1 MSMIGR
7 NDPCYCG
14 SGKKYK
20 KCCLHKEEQTREVS
34 FHQEGLIKYA
44 LENFQQDLAAR
55 TSQYVKKYPVAK
67 EQEQTYANIAVC
79 WEIFCSEMKD
89 GKTPVE
95 LYVDQVKSTVKPEVA
110 EILAG
115 WITAAPSLY
124 KVLEQKTGFI
134 FTVQDIW
141 SEEVFDVT
149 INAAEKP
156 KQESALLG
164 TLVSN
169 GINHEFYVGYVEM
182 PMTELPPLKEAV
194 EKLQPLA
201 DAKEIFKKEFP
212 AVLQLSLIDISEG
225 VPRSST
231 EDKPLDEEKT
241 SAVTENEKAVEVSDQ
256 QEEKYTAVTDLVKAN
271 AETEVIEDAEKLW
284 SEYITESKPAIRKEE
299 IYAAALDYLVSKDI
313 RGIASTQAETAKKY
327 GVSPASLSS
336 RYREMKELLSV

>member
-44 LENFQQDLAAR
+44 LENYQQDLAAR
-55 TSQYVKKYPVAK
+55 TSKYVKKYPVAK

-79 WEIFCSEMKD
+79 WEIFCSEIKD
-89 GKTPVE
+89 NKTPVE
-95 LYVDQVKSTVKPEVA
+95 LYVEKVKNSVKPEVA

-115 WITAAPSLY
+115 WTTATPSLY

-141 SEEVFDVT
+141 TEAVYDVT

-156 KQESALLG
+156 KTESALLG

-182 PMTELPPLKEAV
+182 PMTELPPLKAAI
-194 EKLQPLA
+194 EKIQPQN
-201 DAKEIFKKEFP
+201 DPKETFKSEFP
-212 AVLQLSLIDISEG
+212 AVLQLALIDISDG
-225 VPRSST
+225 VPQSQPEKKETDATST
-231 EDKPLDEEKT
+231 KVEKAEDATDLKDEKYN
-241 SAVTENEKAVEVSDQ
+241 AVTE
-256 QEEKYTAVTDLVKAN
+256 LVKAN
-271 AETEVIEDAEKLW
+271 AETEVVKEAEKLW
-284 SEYITESKPAIRKEE
+284 SEYVTESKPAIRKEE

>member
-44 LENFQQDLAAR
+44 LENYQQDLAER
-55 TSQYVKKYPVAK
+55 TSKYVKKYPVAK

-79 WEIFCSEMKD
+79 WEIFCSEIKEN
-89 GKTPVE
+89 KTPVQ
-95 LYVDQVKSTVKPEVA
+95 LYVEKVKNSVKPEVA

-115 WITAAPSLY
+115 WTTATPSLY

-141 SEEVFDVT
+141 TEAVYDVT

-156 KQESALLG
+156 KTESALLG

-182 PMTELPPLKEAV
+182 PMTELPPLKAAI
-194 EKLQPLA
+194 EKIQPQQ
-201 DAKEIFKKEFP
+201 DPKDTFKNEFP
-212 AVLQLSLIDISEG
+212 AVLQLALIDISAG
-225 VPRSST
+225 VPQSQVEKKEADAAST
-231 EDKPLDEEKT
+231 KVEKAEEATDLKDEKYN
-241 SAVTENEKAVEVSDQ
+241 AVTE
-256 QEEKYTAVTDLVKAN
+256 LVKAN
-271 AETEVIEDAEKLW
+271 AETEVVEEAEKLW
-284 SEYITESKPAIRKEE
+284 SEYVTESKPAIRKEE

>member
-44 LENFQQDLAAR
+44 LENYQQDLAER
-55 TSQYVKKYPVAK
+55 TSKYVKKYPVAK

-79 WEIFCSEMKD
+79 WEIFCSEIKEN
-89 GKTPVE
+89 KTPVQ
-95 LYVDQVKSTVKPEVA
+95 LYVEKVKNSVKPEVA

-115 WITAAPSLY
+115 WTTATPSLY

-141 SEEVFDVT
+141 TEAVYDVT

-156 KQESALLG
+156 KTESALLG

-182 PMTELPPLKEAV
+182 PMTELPPLKAAI
-194 EKLQPLA
+194 EKIQPQQ
-201 DAKEIFKKEFP
+201 DPKVTFKNEFP
-212 AVLQLSLIDISEG
+212 AVLQLALIDISAG
-225 VPRSST
+225 VPQSQVEKKEASSAST
-231 EDKPLDEEKT
+231 KVEKAEEATDLKDEKYN
-241 SAVTENEKAVEVSDQ
+241 AVTE
-256 QEEKYTAVTDLVKAN
+256 LVKAN
-271 AETEVIEDAEKLW
+271 AETEVVEEAEKLW
-284 SEYITESKPAIRKEE
+284 SEYVTESKPAIRKEE

>member
-34 FHQEGLIKYA
+34 FHQEGLIKFA
-44 LENFQQDLAAR
+44 LENYQQELAAR
-55 TSQYVKKYPVAK
+55 TSEYVKKYPVGK
-67 EQEQTYANIAVC
+67 DQEQTYANIAVC
-79 WEIFCSEMKD
+79 WEVFCSEIKD

-95 LYVDQVKSTVKPEVA
+95 LYLDKVKASVEPEVT
-110 EILAG
+110 EILSG
-115 WITAAPSLY
+115 WTTTVPSLY
-124 KVLEQKTGFI
+124 EVVEQKTGFI
-134 FTVQDIW
+134 FTVKDIW
-141 SEEVFDVT
+141 TDKVYDVT
-149 INAAEKP
+149 INAADKP
-156 KQESALLG
+156 KTDSALLG

-169 GINHEFYVGYVEM
+169 GINYEFYVGYVEM
-182 PMTELPPLKEAV
+182 PVSELPLLKDAV

-201 DAKEIFKKEFP
+201 EAKEIFKNQFP
-212 AVLQLSLIDISEG
+212 AVLQLSLIDISAG
-225 VPRSST
+225 VPQPKADSKAAKT
-231 EDKPLDEEKT
+231 EKPASENTETPKESDEI
-241 SAVTENEKAVEVSDQ
+241 D
-256 QEEKYTAVTDLVKAN
+256 EKYTAVTELVKAN
-271 AETEVIEDAEKLW
+271 AGTEVVKEAEKLW
-284 SEYITESKPAIRKEE
+284 SEYINESKPAIRKEE

>member
-7 NDPCYCG
+7 NDPCHCG

-34 FHQEGLIKYA
+34 FHQEGLIKFA
-44 LENFQQDLAAR
+44 LENYQQELAAR
-55 TSQYVKKYPVAK
+55 TSEYVKKYPVGK

-79 WEIFCSEMKD
+79 WEVFCSKTQD

-95 LYVDQVKSTVKPEVA
+95 LYVEKVKDTVKPEVF
-110 EILAG
+110 EILTG
-115 WITAAPSLY
+115 WTTAAPSLY
-124 KVLEQKTGFI
+124 QVLEQKTGFI

-141 SEEVFDVT
+141 SEKVYDVT

-156 KQESALLG
+156 KTESALLG

-182 PMTELPPLKEAV
+182 PLSELPPLKEAV
-194 EKLQPLA
+194 EKIQPLA
-201 DAKEIFKKEFP
+201 DAKQIFKTDFP
-212 AVLQLSLIDISEG
+212 AVLQLSLIDISAGLPE
-225 VPRSST
+225 V
-231 EDKPLDEEKT
+231 KHEEKP
-241 SAVTENEKAVEVSDQ
+241 ADIKKPGTESVKAGNASD
-256 QEEKYTAVTDLVKAN
+256 EIDEKYTAVTELVKAN
-271 AETEVIEDAEKLW
+271 AETEVVEEAEKFW
-284 SEYITESKPAIRKEE
+284 SEYITESKPSIRKEE

>member
-34 FHQEGLIKYA
+34 FHQEGLIKFA
-44 LENFQQDLAAR
+44 LENYQQDLAAR
-55 TSQYVKKYPVAK
+55 TSEYVKKYPVGK
-67 EQEQTYANIAVC
+67 DQEQTYANIAVC
-79 WEIFCSEMKD
+79 WEVFCSKING

-95 LYVDQVKSTVKPEVA
+95 LYVEKVKNSVKPEVA

-115 WITAAPSLY
+115 WTNTVPSLY
-124 KVLEQKTGFI
+124 KVVEQKTGFI
-134 FTVQDIW
+134 FTVKDIW
-141 SEEVFDVT
+141 TEKVYDVT
-149 INAAEKP
+149 INAADKP
-156 KQESALLG
+156 KTDSALLG

-169 GINHEFYVGYVEM
+169 GINYEFYVGYVEM
-182 PMTELPPLKEAV
+182 PISELPPLKDAI

-201 DAKEIFKKEFP
+201 DAKEIFKKQFP
-212 AVLQLSLIDISEG
+212 AVLQLSLIDISAG
-225 VPRSST
+225 VPQPKT
-231 EDKPLDEEKT
+231 EQKQANTEKPEAAENAEAPSDSEEK
-241 SAVTENEKAVEVSDQ
+241 D
-256 QEEKYTAVTDLVKAN
+256 EKYTAVTELVKAN
-271 AETEVIEDAEKLW
+271 AETEVVKEAEKLW
-284 SEYITESKPAIRKEE
+284 SEYINESKPAIRKEE

-313 RGIASTQAETAKKY
+313 RGINSTQAETAKKY

>member
-44 LENFQQDLAAR
+44 LENYQQDLAAR
-55 TSQYVKKYPVAK
+55 TSKYVKKYPVAK

-79 WEIFCSEMKD
+79 WEIFCSEIKD
-89 GKTPVE
+89 NKTPVE
-95 LYVDQVKSTVKPEVA
+95 LYVEKVKNSVKPEVA

-115 WITAAPSLY
+115 WTTATPSLY

-141 SEEVFDVT
+141 TGAVYDVT

-156 KQESALLG
+156 KTESALLG

-182 PMTELPPLKEAV
+182 PMTELPPLKAAI
-194 EKLQPLA
+194 EKIQPQN
-201 DAKEIFKKEFP
+201 DPKETFKSEFP
-212 AVLQLSLIDISEG
+212 AVLQLALIDISDG
-225 VPRSST
+225 VPQSQPEKKETDATST
-231 EDKPLDEEKT
+231 KVEKEEDATDLKDEKYN
-241 SAVTENEKAVEVSDQ
+241 AVTE
-256 QEEKYTAVTDLVKAN
+256 LVKAN
-271 AETEVIEDAEKLW
+271 AETEVVKEAEKLW
-284 SEYITESKPAIRKEE
+284 SEYVTESKPAIRKEE

>member
-44 LENFQQDLAAR
+44 LENYQQDLAER
-55 TSQYVKKYPVAK
+55 TSKYVKKYPVAK

-79 WEIFCSEMKD
+79 WEIFCSEIKD
-89 GKTPVE
+89 NKTPVQ
-95 LYVDQVKSTVKPEVA
+95 LYVEKVKNAVKPEVA

-115 WITAAPSLY
+115 WTTASPSLY
-124 KVLEQKTGFI
+124 KVIEQKTGFI

-141 SEEVFDVT
+141 TEAVYDVT

-156 KQESALLG
+156 KTESALLG

-182 PMTELPPLKEAV
+182 PMTELPPLKAAIEDI
-194 EKLQPLA
+194 QPQS
-201 DAKEIFKKEFP
+201 DANEIFRSEFP
-212 AVLQLSLIDISEG
+212 AVLQLSLIDISAG
-225 VPRSST
+225 VPQSQPENTATVTTTS
-231 EDKPLDEEKT
+231 KVEKT
-241 SAVTENEKAVEVSDQ
+241 EEATDLKDEKYNAVTE
-256 QEEKYTAVTDLVKAN
+256 LVKAN
-271 AETEVIEDAEKLW
+271 AETEVVEEAEKLW

>member
-44 LENFQQDLAAR
+44 LENYQQDLAAR
-55 TSQYVKKYPVAK
+55 TSKYVKKHPVAK

-79 WEIFCSEMKD
+79 WEIFCSEIKD
-89 GKTPVE
+89 NKTPVQ
-95 LYVDQVKSTVKPEVA
+95 LYVEKVKDSVKPEVA

-115 WITAAPSLY
+115 WTKAAPSLY

-141 SEEVFDVT
+141 TEAVYDVT

-156 KQESALLG
+156 KTESALLG

-182 PMTELPPLKEAV
+182 PMTELPPLKAAI
-194 EKLQPLA
+194 EKIKPQQDP
-201 DAKEIFKKEFP
+201 KETFKNEFP
-212 AVLQLSLIDISEG
+212 AVLQLALIDISAG
-225 VPRSST
+225 VPQSQPEKKATDTTST
-231 EDKPLDEEKT
+231 KVEKAAEATDLKDEKYN
-241 SAVTENEKAVEVSDQ
+241 AVTE
-256 QEEKYTAVTDLVKAN
+256 LVKAN
-271 AETEVIEDAEKLW
+271 AETEVVEEAEKLW
-284 SEYITESKPAIRKEE
+284 SEYVTESKPAIRKEE

>member
-44 LENFQQDLAAR
+44 LENYQQDLAER
-55 TSQYVKKYPVAK
+55 TSKYVKKYPVAK

-79 WEIFCSEMKD
+79 WEIFCSEIKD
-89 GKTPVE
+89 NKTPVQ
-95 LYVDQVKSTVKPEVA
+95 LYVEKVKNSVKPEVA

-115 WITAAPSLY
+115 WTTASPSLY
-124 KVLEQKTGFI
+124 KVIEQKTGFI

-141 SEEVFDVT
+141 TEAVYDVT

-156 KQESALLG
+156 KTESALLG

-182 PMTELPPLKEAV
+182 PMTELPPLKAAIEDI
-194 EKLQPLA
+194 QPQS
-201 DAKEIFKKEFP
+201 DANEIFRSEFP
-212 AVLQLSLIDISEG
+212 AVLQLSLIDISAG
-225 VPRSST
+225 VPQSQPENTATGTTTS
-231 EDKPLDEEKT
+231 KVEKT
-241 SAVTENEKAVEVSDQ
+241 EEAADLKDEKYNAVTE
-256 QEEKYTAVTDLVKAN
+256 LVKAN
-271 AETEVIEDAEKLW
+271 AETEVVEEAEKLW

>member
-44 LENFQQDLAAR
+44 LENYQQDLAAR
-55 TSQYVKKYPVAK
+55 TSKYVKKYPVAK

-79 WEIFCSEMKD
+79 WEIFCSEIKEN
-89 GKTPVE
+89 KTPVQ
-95 LYVDQVKSTVKPEVA
+95 LYVEKVKSSVKPEVA

-115 WITAAPSLY
+115 WTTAAPSLY

-141 SEEVFDVT
+141 TEAMYDVT

-156 KQESALLG
+156 KTESALLG

-182 PMTELPPLKEAV
+182 PMTELPPLKTAI
-194 EKLQPLA
+194 EKIQPQQ
-201 DAKEIFKKEFP
+201 DPKVTFKNEFP
-212 AVLQLSLIDISEG
+212 AVLQLALIDISAG
-225 VPRSST
+225 VPQSQVEKKETDATST
-231 EDKPLDEEKT
+231 KVEKAEEAADFKDEKYN
-241 SAVTENEKAVEVSDQ
+241 AVTE
-256 QEEKYTAVTDLVKAN
+256 LVKAN
-271 AETEVIEDAEKLW
+271 AETEVVEEAEKLW
-284 SEYITESKPAIRKEE
+284 SEYVTESKPAIRKEE

>member
-34 FHQEGLIKYA
+34 FHQEGLIKFA
-44 LENFQQDLAAR
+44 LENYQQDLAAR
-55 TSQYVKKYPVAK
+55 TSQYVKKYPVGK
-67 EQEQTYANIAVC
+67 DQEQTYANIAVC
-79 WEIFCSEMKD
+79 WEVFCSEIKD

-95 LYVDQVKSTVKPEVA
+95 LYVEKVKNSVKPEVA
-110 EILAG
+110 KVLSG
-115 WITAAPSLY
+115 WTNTVPSLY
-124 KVLEQKTGFI
+124 IVVEQKTGFI
-134 FTVQDIW
+134 FTVKDIW
-141 SEEVFDVT
+141 TEEMYDVT
-149 INAAEKP
+149 INAADKP
-156 KQESALLG
+156 KTDSALLG

-169 GINHEFYVGYVEM
+169 GIDYEFYVGYVEM
-182 PMTELPPLKEAV
+182 PISELPPLKEAV

-201 DAKEIFKKEFP
+201 EAKEIFKKQFP
-212 AVLQLSLIDISEG
+212 AVLQLSLIDISAG
-225 VPRSST
+225 VPQPKAQENPT
-231 EDKPLDEEKT
+231 EAEMPASKNDEASNELDEK
-241 SAVTENEKAVEVSDQ
+241 D
-256 QEEKYTAVTDLVKAN
+256 EKYTAVTELVKAN
-271 AETEVIEDAEKLW
+271 AETEVVEEAEKLW
-284 SEYITESKPAIRKEE
+284 SEYINESKPAIRKEE

>member
-44 LENFQQDLAAR
+44 LENYQQDLAER
-55 TSQYVKKYPVAK
+55 TSKYVKKYPVAK

-79 WEIFCSEMKD
+79 WEIFCSEIKD
-89 GKTPVE
+89 NKTPVQ
-95 LYVDQVKSTVKPEVA
+95 LYVEKVKNAVKPEVA

-115 WITAAPSLY
+115 WTTASPSLY
-124 KVLEQKTGFI
+124 KVIEQKTGFI

-141 SEEVFDVT
+141 TEAVYDVT

-156 KQESALLG
+156 KTESALLG

-182 PMTELPPLKEAV
+182 PMTELPPLKAAIEDI
-194 EKLQPLA
+194 QPQS
-201 DAKEIFKKEFP
+201 DANEIFRSEFP
-212 AVLQLSLIDISEG
+212 AVLQLSLIDISAG
-225 VPRSST
+225 VPQSQPENTATGTTTSRV
-231 EDKPLDEEKT
+231 EKT
-241 SAVTENEKAVEVSDQ
+241 EEATDLKDEKYNAVTE
-256 QEEKYTAVTDLVKAN
+256 LVKAN
-271 AETEVIEDAEKLW
+271 AETEVVEEAEKLW

>member
-44 LENFQQDLAAR
+44 LENYQQDLAAR
-55 TSQYVKKYPVAK
+55 TSEYVKKYPVGK
-67 EQEQTYANIAVC
+67 DQEQTYGNIAVC
-79 WEIFCSEMKD
+79 WEVFCSEIKD
-89 GKTPVE
+89 GRTPVE
-95 LYVDQVKSTVKPEVA
+95 LYVKKVKNSVKPEVA

-115 WITAAPSLY
+115 WTNTVPSLY
-124 KVLEQKTGFI
+124 KVVEQKTGFI
-134 FTVQDIW
+134 FTVKDIW
-141 SEEVFDVT
+141 TDKVYDVT
-149 INAAEKP
+149 INAADKP
-156 KQESALLG
+156 KADSALLG

-169 GINHEFYVGYVEM
+169 GINYEFYVGYVEM
-182 PMTELPPLKEAV
+182 PISELPPLKEAI

-201 DAKEIFKKEFP
+201 DAKEIFKNQFP
-212 AVLQLSLIDISEG
+212 AVLQLSLIDISAG
-225 VPRSST
+225 VPKPKADQTQANT
-231 EDKPLDEEKT
+231 EKPAAEEKAEGST
-241 SAVTENEKAVEVSDQ
+241 ASEEKD
-256 QEEKYTAVTDLVKAN
+256 EKYTAVTELVKAN
-271 AETEVIEDAEKLW
+271 AETEVVEEAEKLW
-284 SEYITESKPAIRKEE
+284 DEYINESKPAIRKEE

-313 RGIASTQAETAKKY
+313 RGINSTQAETAKKY

>member
-7 NDPCYCG
+7 NDPCHCG

-34 FHQEGLIKYA
+34 FHQEGLIKFA
-44 LENFQQDLAAR
+44 LENYQQELAAR
-55 TSQYVKKYPVAK
+55 TSEYVKKYPVGK

-79 WEIFCSEMKD
+79 WEVFCSETQD

-95 LYVDQVKSTVKPEVA
+95 LYVEKVKDTVKPEVFA
-110 EILAG
+110 ILSG
-115 WITAAPSLY
+115 WTTAAPSLY

-141 SEEVFDVT
+141 TEKVYDVT

-156 KQESALLG
+156 KTESALLG

-182 PMTELPPLKEAV
+182 PLSELPPLKEAV
-194 EKLQPLA
+194 EKIQPLA
-201 DAKEIFKKEFP
+201 DAKQIFKTDFP
-212 AVLQLSLIDISEG
+212 AVLQLSLIDISAGLPE
-225 VPRSST
+225 VKT
-231 EDKPLDEEKT
+231 EEKPADIKKPGAE
-241 SAVTENEKAVEVSDQ
+241 SVNAVNVSD
-256 QEEKYTAVTDLVKAN
+256 EIDEKYTAVTELVKAN
-271 AETEVIEDAEKLW
+271 AESEVVEEAEKIW

>member
-44 LENFQQDLAAR
+44 LENYQQDLAAR
-55 TSQYVKKYPVAK
+55 TSKYVKKYPVAK

-79 WEIFCSEMKD
+79 WEIFCSMIKD
-89 GKTPVE
+89 NKTPVQ
-95 LYVDQVKSTVKPEVA
+95 LYVEKVKNSVKPEVA

-115 WITAAPSLY
+115 WTTASPSLY
-124 KVLEQKTGFI
+124 KVIDQKTGFI

-141 SEEVFDVT
+141 TEAVYDVT

-156 KQESALLG
+156 KTESALLG

-182 PMTELPPLKEAV
+182 PMTELPPLKTAI
-194 EKLQPLA
+194 EKIQPES
-201 DAKEIFKKEFP
+201 DAKEIFKSEFP
-212 AVLQLSLIDISEG
+212 AVLQLSLIDISAD
-225 VPRSST
+225 VPKSQPENKAADIPTSKVDKT
-231 EDKPLDEEKT
+231 EETAEFKDEKYN
-241 SAVTENEKAVEVSDQ
+241 AVTK
-256 QEEKYTAVTDLVKAN
+256 LVKAN
-271 AETEVIEDAEKLW
+271 AETEVVEEAEKLW